1 MGLME
6 ELGGM
11 LGGEQ
16 EVNRMANGQGNF
28 DDPNSPDH
36 DRFGKMLGHASPD
49 DLQSAIGQATAQTSA
64 DDFANHV
71 TPGVNGTNPLGDVGK
86 GGLATIASAL
96 VGQLQG
102 DSAGAGG
109 AQGFGGLLGGGG
121 GGGGG
126 GMLGKILG
134 GVMGGGGGGGGMFG
148 GGGDQGQAAGGIPGV
163 RTLDP
168 NQMDEAQVGALA
180 EWMRRN
186 HPEAFNRAA
195 TQVGQQNPS
204 LLSKLLNNKMLMVA
218 AAGLAAK
225 IFMNRRQQPQ

>member
-1 MGLME
+1 ME

-11 LGGEQ
+11 LGGEN
-16 EVNRMANGQGNF
+16 EVQRMANGQGNF

-36 DRFGKMLGHASPD
+36 DRLGKMLGHASPD
-49 DLQSAIGQATAQTSA
+49 DLQAAIGQATQQTDA

-86 GGLATIASAL
+86 GGLSTIATAL
-96 VGQLQG
+96 VSQLGG
-102 DSAGAGG
+102 DTSSGDGHGLFGG
-109 AQGFGGLLGGGG
+109 ILGGGGNSGGGILSKILGGGGGGFGGLLGGGNPTGEAGQNPG
-121 GGGGG
+121 GT
-126 GMLGKILG
+126 
-134 GVMGGGGGGGGMFG
+134 
-148 GGGDQGQAAGGIPGV
+148 IPGV

-168 NQMDEAQVGALA
+168 NQMDESQVAALA

-225 IFMNRRQQPQ
+225 IFMNRRQQAQ

>member
-11 LGGEQ
+11 LGGDQ
-16 EVNRMANGQGNF
+16 EVQRMAKGQGNF

-49 DLQSAIGQATAQTSA
+49 DLQSAISQATQQSDP

-71 TPGVNGTNPLGDVGK
+71 TPGVNGTNPLGEVGP
-86 GGLATIASAL
+86 GGLSTIASAL
-96 VGQLQG
+96 VSQLGGEQPAGG
-102 DSAGAGG
+102 DASAGGG
-109 AQGFGGLLGGGG
+109 QGFLGGLLGGNRGGGG
-121 GGGGG
+121 GGGILG
-126 GMLGKILG
+126 GMLGG
-134 GVMGGGGGGGGMFG
+134 GGNPNAGMGGGGG
-148 GGGDQGQAAGGIPGV
+148 GGIPGV

-168 NQMDEAQVGALA
+168 NQMDESQVAALA

-204 LLSKLLNNKMLMVA
+204 LLSKLMNNKMLMVA

-225 IFMNRRQQPQ
+225 IFMNRRQQ

>member
-11 LGGEQ
+11 LGGDQ
-16 EVNRMANGQGNF
+16 EVQRMANGQGNF
-28 DDPNSPDH
+28 DDLNSPDH
-36 DRFGKMLGHASPD
+36 DRLGKMLSHASPD
-49 DLQSAIGQATAQTSA
+49 ELQSAIGQATQQTNPDEFA
-64 DDFANHV
+64 DHV

-86 GGLATIASAL
+86 GGLSTIASAL
-96 VGQLQG
+96 VGQLT
-102 DSAGAGG
+102 
-109 AQGFGGLLGGGG
+109 GGGG

-126 GMLGKILG
+126 GQGLLG
-134 GVMGGGGGGGGMFG
+134 GLLGGGGAGSGGGGILSSILGGGGGGGGIFG
-148 GGGDQGQAAGGIPGV
+148 GGGGGSAAQGIPGV

-168 NQMDEAQVGALA
+168 NQMDESQVAALA

-195 TQVGQQNPS
+195 TQIGQQNPS
-204 LLSKLLNNKMLMVA
+204 LLSRLLNNKMLMVA

-225 IFMNRRQQPQ
+225 IFMNRRAQQQ

>member
-11 LGGEQ
+11 LGNDPNVQ
-16 EVNRMANGQGNF
+16 RMANGQGNF

-36 DRFGKMLGHASPD
+36 DNLGKMLGHASPD
-49 DLQSAIGQATAQTSA
+49 ELQSAIGQATQQTSA

-71 TPGVNGTNPLGDVGK
+71 TPGVDGTNPLGEVGK
-86 GGLATIASAL
+86 GGLSTIASAL
-96 VGQLQG
+96 VSQLGGGGSGGGGQGLL
-102 DSAGAGG
+102 
-109 AQGFGGLLGGGG
+109 GGLLGGGG

-126 GMLGKILG
+126 GILG
-134 GVMGGGGGGGGMFG
+134 SILGGGGGGGGMFG
-148 GGGDQGQAAGGIPGV
+148 GGGGGGNAGGGSIPGV

-168 NQMDEAQVGALA
+168 NQMDESQVAALA

-195 TQVGQQNPS
+195 TQIGQQNPS

-225 IFMNRRQQPQ
+225 IFMNRRQQQ

>member
-11 LGGEQ
+11 LGGEN
-16 EVNRMANGQGNF
+16 EVQRMANGQGNF

-36 DRFGKMLGHASPD
+36 DRLGKMLGHASPD
-49 DLQSAIGQATAQTSA
+49 DLQAAIGQATQQTDA
-64 DDFANHV
+64 DDFARHV

-86 GGLATIASAL
+86 GGLSTIATAL
-96 VGQLQG
+96 VSQLQG
-102 DSAGAGG
+102 DPSAGG

-126 GMLGKILG
+126 GILGKILG
-134 GVMGGGGGGGGMFG
+134 GVMGGGGGGGMFGG
-148 GGGDQGQAAGGIPGV
+148 GGGDQGQATGGIPGV

-168 NQMDEAQVGALA
+168 NQMDESQVAALA

-225 IFMNRRQQPQ
+225 IFMNRRQSN

>member
-1 MGLME
+1 ME

-11 LGGEQ
+11 LGGEH
-16 EVNRMANGQGNF
+16 EVQRMANGQGNF

-36 DRFGKMLGHASPD
+36 DRLGKMLGHASPD
-49 DLQSAIGQATAQTSA
+49 ELQSAIGQATAQTSA

-86 GGLATIASAL
+86 GGLSTIASAL
-96 VGQLQG
+96 VSQLQG
-102 DSAGAGG
+102 DAPGGG
-109 AQGFGGLLGGGG
+109 AQGFGGLLGGGSS
-121 GGGGG
+121 GGG

-134 GVMGGGGGGGGMFG
+134 GVMGGGGGGGGGGMFG
-148 GGGDQGQAAGGIPGV
+148 GGAGGDQGQATGGIPGV

-168 NQMDEAQVGALA
+168 NQMDESQVAALA

-225 IFMNRRQQPQ
+225 IFMNRRQQAQ

>member
-11 LGGEQ
+11 LGGDQ
-16 EVNRMANGQGNF
+16 EVQRMANGQGNF

-36 DRFGKMLGHASPD
+36 DRLGKMLGHASPD
-49 DLQSAIGQATAQTSA
+49 DLQSAIGQATQQTSA

-86 GGLATIASAL
+86 GGLSTIASAL
-96 VGQLQG
+96 VSQLGGGGG
-102 DSAGAGG
+102 DASAGGG
-109 AQGFGGLLGGGG
+109 QGLLGGLLGGHGGGG
-121 GGGGG
+121 GGG
-126 GMLGKILG
+126 ILG
-134 GVMGGGGGGGGMFG
+134 SILGGGGGGGMFG
-148 GGGDQGQAAGGIPGV
+148 GGDASGGGGGGGASIPGV

-168 NQMDEAQVGALA
+168 NQMDESQVAALA

-195 TQVGQQNPS
+195 TQIGQQNPS

-225 IFMNRRQQPQ
+225 IFMNRRQQQ

>member
-11 LGGEQ
+11 LGGDQ
-16 EVNRMANGQGNF
+16 EVQRMANGQGNF

-36 DRFGKMLGHASPD
+36 DRLGKMLGHASPD
-49 DLQSAIGQATAQTSA
+49 ELQSAIGQATAQTSA

-86 GGLATIASAL
+86 GGLSTIASAL
-96 VGQLQG
+96 VSQLQG
-102 DSAGAGG
+102 DAPSGG
-109 AQGFGGLLGGGG
+109 AQGFGGLLGGGS
-121 GGGGG
+121 GGGG

-134 GVMGGGGGGGGMFG
+134 GVMGGGGGGGMFG
-148 GGGDQGQAAGGIPGV
+148 GGGDGGPTQSGGIPGV

-168 NQMDEAQVGALA
+168 NQMDESQVAALA

-186 HPEAFNRAA
+186 HPDAFNRAA

>member
-1 MGLME
+1 M
-6 ELGGM
+6 
-11 LGGEQ
+11 
-16 EVNRMANGQGNF
+16 F
-28 DDPNSPDH
+28 
-36 DRFGKMLGHASPD
+36 
-49 DLQSAIGQATAQTSA
+49 
-64 DDFANHV
+64 
-71 TPGVNGTNPLGDVGK
+71 
-86 GGLATIASAL
+86 
-96 VGQLQG
+96 
-102 DSAGAGG
+102 
-109 AQGFGGLLGGGG
+109 GGGG
-121 GGGGG
+121 SGGGGI
-126 GMLGKILG
+126 LGKILG
-134 GVMGGGGGGGGMFG
+134 GAMGGGAGGGMFG
-148 GGGDQGQAAGGIPGV
+148 AGGDAAQAQSSGSPIPGV